1 MGKEQRIEELEKR
14 VAELEARIVQL
25 ETRPIQYRYPQVR
38 QVRQV
43 RYKPTEWLWQPP
55 NYLTTSMS
63 Q

>member
-1 MGKEQRIEELEKR
+1 MGKKQRIEELEKC
-14 VAELEARIVQL
+14 VEELEARIAQL
-25 ETRPIQYRYPQVR
+25 EARPAWYPQYPQVK
-38 QVRQV
+38 QV